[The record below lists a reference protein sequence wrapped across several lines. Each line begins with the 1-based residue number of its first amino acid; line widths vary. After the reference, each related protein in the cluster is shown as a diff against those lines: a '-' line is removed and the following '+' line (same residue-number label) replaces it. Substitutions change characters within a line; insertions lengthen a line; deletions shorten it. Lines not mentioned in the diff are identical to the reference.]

1 MTRSETDRKLY
12 AMRLSTMAG
21 EYRRQSTDRLALD
34 LPFEDRFQM
43 MVDLEYQARTKRKLD
58 RLLRQSGI
66 LNRDACISDIY
77 YGEERNLHRATV
89 ERYASCIFLNEG
101 HNVLVMGP
109 TGCGK
114 TYFSSALGIE
124 ACKREYSV
132 LFVSLDELLIDIETA
147 GKDPPL
153 VRRVLKHYRRPDLL
167 ILDEFLRWKLS
178 SLEANRLFK
187 IVDFRSANKKPMLIC
202 SQYPCSEWVRQIE
215 DPVNAEALVDR
226 LIHTPYQLF
235 INEDGK
241 GKSMRELY
249 LA

>member
-1 MTRSETDRKLY
+1 MTRSETDRKLHV
-12 AMRLSTMAG
+12 MRLSTMAN
-21 EYRRQSTDRLALD
+21 EYHRQSTDRFALD

-66 LNRDACISDIY
+66 LNRDASISDMY
-77 YGEERNLHRATV
+77 YGEERNLQRTSV

-114 TYFSSALGIE
+114 TYFSQALGIE

-132 LFVSLDELLIDIETA
+132 RFVSLEELLIDIEMA
-147 GKDPPL
+147 GKDQSL

-167 ILDEFLRWKLS
+167 IIDEFLRSKLS
-178 SLEANRLFK
+178 STEANRLFK
-187 IVDFRSANKKPMLIC
+187 IVDFRSENKRPMLIC
-202 SQYPCSEWVRQIE
+202 SQYPCSEWVQQIE

-226 LIHTPYQLF
+226 LIHTPYKLF
-235 INEDGK
+235 INEDGR

-249 LA
+249 ST